1 MDTAPGGDSWP
12 FAFHGATGNAEN
24 TRIREA
30 AWIARCVGRGAS
42 APLTHDDVIAVAG
55 SVGSA
60 SLPPGAVLFGADDPA
75 SAGVWIVREGRV
87 ELSLGSGRLR
97 VVVGVV
103 RPGDVEGTSRCYSAV
118 RCPTPRGPSITRS
131 VCTWS
136 GRRSSTCSSTVPR
149 SGGRWLS
156 SVAQRLAASHGRLI
170 GMLGRP
176 LPAQLAGLL
185 IDEAEAGE
193 VLLPQRI
200 LATMLGVARPS
211 LNKIL
216 KDFERRGWVSVGY
229 GSIRLDDPDALSALT
244 GPG

>member
-60 SLPPGAVLFGADDPA
+60 SLPPGAVLFGADDPV

-103 RPGDVEGTSRCYSAV
+103 RPGDVEGDI
-118 RCPTPRGPSITRS
+118 P
-131 VCTWS
+131 
-136 GRRSSTCSSTVPR
+136 
-149 SGGRWLS
+149 L
-156 SVAQRLAASHGRLI
+156 L
-170 GMLGRP
+170 LGRP
-176 LPAQLAGLL
+176 LPYTARAVDHTVCLHLVGPAFEHLL
-185 IDEAEAGE
+185 VDRPAIGRK
-193 VLLPQRI
+193 VVVQRR
-200 LATMLGVARPS
+200 ATARRQPRQTDRHARPPAAGAARG
-211 LNKIL
+211 LAH
-216 KDFERRGWVSVGY
+216 RRGRS
-229 GSIRLDDPDALSALT
+229 R
-244 GPG
+244 

>member
-1 MDTAPGGDSWP
+1 MDTAPGGGSWP
-12 FAFHGATGNAEN
+12 FAFPGATGNAEN

-42 APLTHDDVIAVAG
+42 APLTHDDIIAVAG
-55 SVGSA
+55 SLGSA
-60 SLPPGAVLFGADDPA
+60 ALPPGSVLFGADDPA

-87 ELSLGSGRLR
+87 ELSVGSGRRR
-97 VVVGVV
+97 VVVGVL
-103 RPGDVEGTSRCYSAV
+103 RPGDVEGDIPLLLGRPLPYAARAV
-118 RCPTPRGPSITRS
+118 DHTVCLHLPGPAFEHLLADRPAI
-131 VCTWS
+131 
-136 GRRSSTCSSTVPR
+136 GR
-149 SGGRWLS
+149 RWLS

-185 IDEAEAGE
+185 IDEAAAGE
-193 VLLPQRI
+193 VQLPQRT
-200 LATMLGVARPS
+200 LAAMLGVARPS

-229 GSIRLDDPDALSALT
+229 GSVRLDDPDALSALT
-244 GPG
+244 GSG